1 MNANDGGFWAT
12 VDLLVGLRGGGYCRE
27 NMDPFKEDVNE
38 WLESVTSRVKMQLER
53 DKLAR
58 ETSCDK
64 QTKIEEEKEIGDYG
78 SMIECSFS
86 YPPVRTRLEM
96 LMGSNVVRLTDRRY
110 MQKLITRI
118 RQDYEASQQERVGKR
133 VTKELMRTKKMI
145 LERLIPVQEAPD
157 ELRKYPLFQL
167 YLYCDAIIEEKQ
179 RKRMPKKVRVTDS
192 LYQLLYPENKG
203 NEAEEDN
210 ANDEIYMKT
219 VVVNGA
225 QKLIPMTANEIAAIM
240 SEQESAKDIE
250 NGYLLSQEDYDR
262 LYFET
267 DAIKELREMQSV
279 EEMYTKAHEIVGI
292 LYSYAD
298 EGRYQKAA
306 LEKQRMEAENI
317 EATDTPAPDLSSSS
331 AALSPKSGE

>member
-1 MNANDGGFWAT
+1 MHVT
-12 VDLLVGLRGGGYCRE
+12 MTTQRE
-27 NMDPFKEDVNE
+27 NSDPTENQADAGLGDEEIERKPLRKKPKREPKEDLRQALISSNDPHAQVLN
-38 WLESVTSRVKMQLER
+38 WWER
-53 DKLAR
+53 EPIKYA
-58 ETSCDK
+58 
-64 QTKIEEEKEIGDYG
+64 
-78 SMIECSFS
+78 FS

>member
-1 MNANDGGFWAT
+1 MVELHEF
-12 VDLLVGLRGGGYCRE
+12 VLLSFC
-27 NMDPFKEDVNE
+27 
-38 WLESVTSRVKMQLER
+38 
-53 DKLAR
+53 
-58 ETSCDK
+58 
-64 QTKIEEEKEIGDYG
+64 
-78 SMIECSFS
+78 FS